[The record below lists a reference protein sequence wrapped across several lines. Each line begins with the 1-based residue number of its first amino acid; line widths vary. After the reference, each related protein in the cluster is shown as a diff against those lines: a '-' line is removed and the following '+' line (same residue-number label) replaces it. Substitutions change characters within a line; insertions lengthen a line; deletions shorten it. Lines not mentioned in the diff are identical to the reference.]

1 MECEVYNGCAWDG
14 DFAYVGNRPFSY
26 VENTDIVAFFAS
38 DGETHPKKII
48 RVYSPGH
55 DKTVDAIVL
64 DTCGDDDCNGCCTE
78 NADTG
83 GGYLVDME
91 ENTVVRHFGALE
103 EANGLV
109 CWKIL
114 PDEEYDAGGYCSWS
128 GCNGDAQGGW
138 DCNLN
143 EYECTET
150 CGGGDWCTTT
160 PTTPGPV
167 LPPTPGPVVPPTPSP
182 VVPPPTTDAPVKAP
196 VSTDAPVKIQTESP
210 VTEPPVSTGGEPC
223 CSWDLK
229 ECSLDAWCNASESN
243 CKGGCG
249 GPFWADLSACPAD
262 GVAKGGDCTNV
273 NCCPGLYCHEH
284 SQWYKSC
291 EVPAA

>member
-1 MECEVYNGCAWDG
+1 M
-14 DFAYVGNRPFSY
+14 
-26 VENTDIVAFFAS
+26 
-38 DGETHPKKII
+38 
-48 RVYSPGH
+48 YSPGH

-114 PDEEYDAGGYCSWS
+114 PDEEYDAGGYCTW
-128 GCNGDAQGGW
+128 GACNGDALQGGW
-138 DCNLN
+138 DCDLN
-143 EYECTET
+143 EYECTTT
-150 CGGGDWCTTT
+150 CGGGNWCDTTGVD
-160 PTTPGPV
+160 PPVVPTPGPEV
-167 LPPTPGPVVPPTPSP
+167 LPITPSPVLSTPSPVVPPTPGPVVPPTSP
-182 VVPPPTTDAPVKAP
+182 GPVAP
-196 VSTDAPVKIQTESP
+196 
-210 VTEPPVSTGGEPC
+210 TEPPVSTGGEPC

-229 ECSLDAWCNASESN
+229 VCSLDAWCNASESN
-243 CKGGCG
+243 CKGSCG

-262 GVAKGGDCTNV
+262 GVAKGGDCTSA

-291 EVPAA
+291 EVAAA